1 MRLIVSAPTENPI
14 VWSVT
19 KIENFKPIGIQ
30 KLTLYQDF
38 YDSNVD
44 YIKYDKNG
52 NIIAMYANFY
62 DYDESEI
69 QPTDSSVPTLVESNI
84 HGEITASTSTIKV
97 GGSYKTLS
105 LHIYDSHNTDVTDE
119 YSQENINWSCDVD
132 GISLYDL
139 VTWKTCN
146 DFNQIKIK
154 FPDDRQYLGKV
165 LNVKCTVGNIEVVER
180 FSLLNK

>member
-44 YIKYDKNG
+44 YIKHDKNG

-105 LHIYDSHNTDVTDE
+105 LHIYDSHNTDVTDK